1 MIDIVKIIVG
11 KNKKIDKITSIKV
24 RRPSDTNKGM
34 TVYLEV
40 VLFYGSNIYSVVN
53 NLQNKIKEKVEYMTD
68 MSVRDVNVSVRSLT
82 VKGM

>member
-1 MIDIVKIIVG
+1 MSLKIFSAIRLC
-11 KNKKIDKITSIKV
+11 DKITSIKV

-82 VKGM
+82 VKDM

>member
-82 VKGM
+82 VKDM